1 MNKQHQLWGGWPFCP
16 TPWHRFHT
24 KSQQIE
30 VDMPGVKT
38 LVLTMLQLHIHRAVV
53 RRGGRKWREGE
64 GCVNEKSHIM
74 GLGLFYREQNG
85 SVWALRLSKL
95 ASVRYKR
102 FIQGDTWIRCLQW
115 QNIEEGIGRIKA
127 VLKNF
132 LMLLEIILFHLKK
145 KLHIHITI
153 FVHSLSSQDLPS
165 VKMKVMRFFLQ

>member
-1 MNKQHQLWGGWPFCP
+1 MPLCVILAEPPAWRGHWSCTAGAASQALRTTVNLQTIYPNKGQCVERKIHGKQMNKQHQLWGGWPFCP

-38 LVLTMLQLHIHRAVV
+38 LVLTMLQLYVHRAVV

-85 SVWALRLSKL
+85 SIWALRLSKL
-95 ASVRYKR
+95 ASVRYER
-102 FIQGDTWIRCLQW
+102 FIQGDTWIRCLQC
-115 QNIEEGIGRIKA
+115 
-127 VLKNF
+127 
-132 LMLLEIILFHLKK
+132 
-145 KLHIHITI
+145 
-153 FVHSLSSQDLPS
+153 
-165 VKMKVMRFFLQ
+165 

>member
-1 MNKQHQLWGGWPFCP
+1 MERKIHGKQMNKQHQLWGGWPFCP

-38 LVLTMLQLHIHRAVV
+38 LVLTMLQLYIHRAVV

-85 SVWALRLSKL
+85 SIWALRLSKL

-145 KLHIHITI
+145 NIYTYT
-153 FVHSLSSQDLPS
+153 
-165 VKMKVMRFFLQ
+165 